1 MTVKR
6 QEQLIEIAGK
16 RLTQNYRQ
24 QPIVLARG
32 EGCHVWDVAGNR
44 YLDMNAGIA
53 VSCLGH
59 GHPAL
64 VKAIAEQAGRLI
76 HVSNLYYIEQQV
88 RLADRLIARTW
99 APESNRVFFCNS
111 GAEAN
116 EAALKLARRYH
127 AVTTGHP
134 ERIELIACE
143 GSFHGRTFAAVSM
156 TGQEKYR
163 SGFGPMVG
171 PVKFVPYGD
180 LAAAQAAITE
190 QTCAILL
197 EPLQGEG
204 GGRPPPPGYLKGL
217 RTRCEQTGTLLI
229 FDEVQT
235 GVGRTGT
242 FFAYEQEDVAPDIVT
257 LAKGLAGG
265 VPIGAMIASGE
276 VARGFEPGVHAST
289 FGGNALACAAALAV
303 MDALEQE
310 RLLERVRAAGERLG
324 RGLEALAERG
334 KPLTVD
340 ARGKGLLRGI
350 ALSKD
355 ATPYLARARERGLL
369 LSVAGGS
376 VLRFSPPYVVT
387 DEQID
392 QSLEIL
398 ATVLEVA

>member
-6 QEQLIEIAGK
+6 QEQLIELAQK

-24 QPIVLARG
+24 QPIVLSRG

-59 GHPAL
+59 GHPAF
-64 VKAIAEQAGRLI
+64 VRAIAEQAERLI

-99 APESNRVFFCNS
+99 APDSNRVFFCNS

-180 LAAAQAAITE
+180 LAAAREAITE
-190 QTCAILL
+190 KTCAILL
-197 EPLQGEG
+197 EPVQGEG
-204 GGRPPPPGYLKGL
+204 GVRSPPPGYLQGL
-217 RTRCEQTGTLLI
+217 RARCEETGTLLV

-242 FFAYEQEDVAPDIVT
+242 FFAYEQEGVVPDIVT

-303 MDALEQE
+303 MDAIEHE
-310 RLLERVRAAGERLG
+310 RLLDRVRTAGDRLG
-324 RGLEALAERG
+324 RGLEVVAQKR
-334 KPLTVD
+334 KPLTID

-355 ATPYLARARERGLL
+355 AMPYLARARERGLL
-369 LSVAGGS
+369 LSVAGGT

-392 QSLEIL
+392 ESLEIL
-398 ATVLEVA
+398 STVLEA